1 MISVC
6 MGTYN
11 GEKYIEE
18 QLESIL
24 SQTLPPDE
32 AVLCDDGSEDGTVD
46 VIRQFIRKHGL
57 EGKWKL
63 IINGKN
69 KGYPGNFYYAMS
81 LCRGDLV
88 FLADQDDIWNALKL
102 ERMADVMEQHPEA
115 RAVCCKFGLVD
126 AEGAGIHSIMAP
138 ARTSGTKQVR
148 NVSIDDV
155 FYKCEWPGMVLAYR
169 REWLMRLW
177 ENLNPA
183 DSRIPHD
190 FLVCALAAEENG
202 FLQLDEELACHRRHD
217 NNAGGEEHR
226 ISRLLN
232 RDRKLKEI
240 DDYLSI
246 LEEFSRECVMR
257 TEEGKEALG
266 RKTNVMKQR
275 REALAS
281 GKAGKV
287 IKSAWENRNS
297 VRLMT
302 AVCDIAIALKDK
314 KSTGN
319 GVNSNK

>member
-24 SQTLPPDE
+24 GQNLPPDE
-32 AVLCDDGSEDGTVD
+32 VILCDDCSEDGTED

-88 FLADQDDIWNALKL
+88 FLADQDDIWNVRKL
-102 ERMADVMEQHPEA
+102 ERMTDVMEQYPGA
-115 RAVCCKFGLVD
+115 KAVCCKFGLVD

-138 ARTSGTKQVR
+138 ARTKGTRHVR
-148 NVSIDDV
+148 SVSIHDV

-169 REWLMRLW
+169 REWFTPLW
-177 ENLNPA
+177 EKLNDTTPV
-183 DSRIPHD
+183 RLENGGIGIPHD

-217 NNAGGEEHR
+217 NNAGMEEHR

-232 RDRKLKEI
+232 KDRKLKEI
-240 DDYLSI
+240 DDYIHI
-246 LEEFSRECVMR
+246 LDGFAGENVLR
-257 TEEGKEALG
+257 TAEGKAALD
-266 RKTNVMKQR
+266 RKTYIMKQR

-281 GKAGKV
+281 GRTRKV
-287 IKSAWENRNS
+287 IKSAWENRKS

-302 AVCDIAIALKDK
+302 VVCDIAISLKDR
-314 KSTGN
+314 
-319 GVNSNK
+319 